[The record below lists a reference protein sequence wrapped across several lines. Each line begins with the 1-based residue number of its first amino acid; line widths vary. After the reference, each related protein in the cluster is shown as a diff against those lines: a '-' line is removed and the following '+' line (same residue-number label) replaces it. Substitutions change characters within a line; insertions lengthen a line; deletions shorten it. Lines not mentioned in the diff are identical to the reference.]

1 MKFKYIFISLVSL
14 IFSCDSETS
23 KRKVLSESTGKQNEI
38 ILVIE
43 ESDWNGVAGDILRK
57 TFEFEIDGL
66 PQSEKLFNLVK
77 INPSQFSR
85 FFRTHMNIMF
95 VGRDYKDSY
104 TKNKWAKPQIVMYI
118 NSNSNESEFE
128 TSCVRSFN
136 FLNRKELENIK
147 HSYKRAHNTEARKY
161 IQESFGI
168 DLFLPTEYSV
178 SLKLENL
185 FISDFH
191 SFNEKQD
198 LLKYILVYELFP
210 NNEVD
215 IQNQLINFT
224 DSILKE
230 NIKGTVDGSY
240 VQIDRRMPL
249 SEIDGT
255 YRGIWTLKNGFMAG
269 PFILKSRYIEDKIIV
284 SLGLVFYPNEDKRD
298 YVRTFEAIL

>member
-1 MKFKYIFISLVSL
+1 MKFKYIFITLVSL

-23 KRKVLSESTGKQNEI
+23 KKKILSESTGKQNEI

-43 ESDWNGVAGDILRK
+43 DSDWNGVVGDILRK

-118 NSNSNESEFE
+118 NSNSNERKFK

-136 FLNRKELENIK
+136 FFNRKELENIK
-147 HSYKRAHNTEARKY
+147 YSYKRAHNTEARKH

-178 SLKLENL
+178 SLKVENL

-198 LLKYILVYELFP
+198 LLKYILVYEFFP
-210 NNEVD
+210 TNEVD
-215 IQNQLINFT
+215 PKNQLINFT

-269 PFILKSRYIEDKIIV
+269 PFILKSRYIEDRIIV